1 MVRTKQP
8 TTDSIDSPSQPF
20 NPVLRVLVAC
30 ERSGRVRDAFR
41 LFGHDAWSCDLV
53 ASDGMGPHIQG
64 DALEAARRGP
74 WDIIIAHPPCTYLS
88 RVNVAYRRRHPD
100 LQSAAE
106 DFARALW
113 QSPCP
118 RVCVEN
124 PIGSLWTAIGKPHQ
138 VIHPWWFDDP
148 YTKATSLWLRGLPR
162 LSSMKGP
169 DSAPSYP
176 QLVANSPRSEAL
188 ALAHSPQGYPQS
200 AAQRP
205 ERGKRIRH
213 RGVDDWWRWPK
224 PEGVRSWTDVARSAS
239 KRSETFPGIAW
250 AMASQWGGMATY
262 PYQPADRPL
271 ADRPQAG

>member
-8 TTDSIDSPSQPF
+8 TTGSIDTPQGAF

-53 ASDGMGPHIQG
+53 ASDAMGPHIQG
-64 DALEAARRGP
+64 DAIDAVRRGP

-88 RVNVAYRRRHPD
+88 RVNVAYRRRNPD
-100 LQSAAE
+100 LQAAPERFAAE
-106 DFARALW
+106 LW
-113 QSPCP
+113 HVDCS

-124 PIGSLWTAIGKPHQ
+124 PIGSLWTSIGKPAQ
-138 VIHPWWFDDP
+138 VIHPWWFGDP
-148 YTKATSLWLRGLPR
+148 YTKATCLWLRGLPR

-169 DSAPSYP
+169 DAAQSYP
-176 QLVANSPRSEAL
+176 QVAVLRHRDDGSNLVDSHQS
-188 ALAHSPQGYPQS
+188 YPQS

-205 ERGKRIRH
+205 EKGKRVRH
-213 RGVDDWWRWPK
+213 RGVDDWWRWPT
-224 PEGVRSWTDVARSAS
+224 PAGVRSWTAVAHSAT
-239 KRSETFPGIAW
+239 KRSETFAGIAW
-250 AMASQWGGMATY
+250 AMAEQWGGQATY

-271 ADRPQAG
+271 ADRRQGV

>member
-1 MVRTKQP
+1 VVAGQAP
-8 TTDSIDSPSQPF
+8 TTCSVPTAVDHF

-53 ASDGMGPHIQG
+53 PSDGMGPHIQG
-64 DALEAARRGP
+64 DAVEAVRGGP

-88 RVNVAYRRRHPD
+88 RVNVAYRRRNPD
-100 LQSAAE
+100 LQAAAE

-113 QSPCP
+113 QSPCS

-138 VIHPWWFDDP
+138 VIHPWWFGDP

-176 QLVANSPRSEAL
+176 QVAVLSPQSDPL
-188 ALAHSPQGYPQS
+188 ALAHSPQSYPQG

-205 ERGKRIRH
+205 EKGKRIRH
-213 RGVDDWWRWPK
+213 RGVDDWWRWPT
-224 PEGVRSWTDVARSAS
+224 PEGVRPWLKTHFTSRLRSQTFWGVAL
-239 KRSETFPGIAW
+239 
-250 AMASQWGGMATY
+250 AMAEQWGGQASY

-271 ADRPQAG
+271 ADRPQAR